1 MTTTTGSSMPL
12 QDTQRRAVTF
22 FIIEA
27 VVLYLLGAAA
37 IFLPFLAGI
46 AVTIFLGW
54 LFLVGGVIGLIS
66 SFATRHMA
74 GLPWSLISAFLAIAA
89 GVLLVGWPARGLV
102 SVTLV
107 LIVFF
112 TADGLTSVFLSVAH
126 KSQFPQRW
134 GWMLASGIVTLVLA
148 GIIAFGLPGSAAWAL
163 GIIVGVDMVMAASAL
178 LALGLAV
185 RST

>member
-1 MTTTTGSSMPL
+1 MTTTTGGSMPL
-12 QDTQRRAVTF
+12 HDTQRRAVTF

-37 IFLPFLAGI
+37 IFLPFFAGI

-54 LFLVGGVIGLIS
+54 LFLIGGVIGLIS
-66 SFATRHMA
+66 SFGTRHMP

-89 GVLLVGWPARGLV
+89 GVLLVGWPARGLL

-107 LIVFF
+107 LIAFF
-112 TADGLTSVFLSVAH
+112 IADGLT
-126 KSQFPQRW
+126 
-134 GWMLASGIVTLVLA
+134 